1 MRSGRNSVGKMHQWF
16 AACMLVLG
24 LLAPGLAAF
33 AGDTP
38 KRGGILTFMIPADSP
53 PSFDGHREATFA
65 TIHAVAPFYSVLIRA
80 NPENP
85 AVTTEF
91 VCDVCTEIPAPSDDG
106 RTYAFPIRGDVRFQD
121 GSVMTADDVAAS
133 WNKIVDPPEGVI
145 SPRRGYYSMIDKIAA
160 SDPKTVVFHLKFATA
175 AFLPA
180 LADPYAFIYK
190 KEILDRDPHWF
201 EKNIMGSGPF
211 RFKEYQLGQSI
222 SGVRNPDYYR
232 AGLPYLDGFTGIFAD
247 KQAVRVAAIRSDRAA
262 IEFRGFPPATRD
274 ELVAALGDKITVQE
288 SDWNCG
294 ALITPNHARKPFD
307 DARVRRALTLAID
320 RWNGAAPMSRIT
332 VSRTVGGIVFPTSP
346 LAATKAELE
355 QLAGYWPDIEKSR
368 AEARRL
374 LKEAGA
380 EGLTFE
386 LLNRNVDQPY
396 KFNAVWVI
404 GEWSKIGVQ
413 VTQRVLPTGP
423 YDEALRHGEFAV
435 AVDAECQ
442 NIVNPLLDGTKY
454 LPHSVSDANY
464 GNYDDPAEIDIYDRM
479 LREADFARQ
488 RDLMRQ
494 FEKRVLDTEAH
505 ESFLL
510 WRYRIVPY
518 RSYVKGFK
526 ISPSHY
532 VNQDLATIWLDR

>member
-1 MRSGRNSVGKMHQWF
+1 MHRLIVAMAVLLSMISQVF
-16 AACMLVLG
+16 AAE
-24 LLAPGLAAF
+24 
-33 AGDTP
+33 TP
-38 KRGGILTFMIPADSP
+38 KHGGILTFMIPADSP

-80 NPENP
+80 NPEDP

-91 VCDVCTEIPAPSDDG
+91 VCDVCTEIPAPSEDG
-106 RTYAFPIRGDVRFQD
+106 RVYSFGIRDDVRFQD
-121 GSVMTADDVAAS
+121 GSLLTAYDVAAS
-133 WNKIVDPPEGVI
+133 WNHIVDPPEGVI
-145 SPRRGYYSMIDKIAA
+145 SARQGYYSMIDKVEAL
-160 SDPKTVVFHLKFATA
+160 DPRTVVFHLKFATA

-211 RFKEYQLGQSI
+211 RFKEYQAGQSI
-222 SGVRNPDYYR
+222 SGVGNRDYYR
-232 AGLPYLDGFTGIFAD
+232 PGLPYLDGFIGIFAD
-247 KQAVRVAAIRSDRAA
+247 KQAVRVSAIKSDRAA

-274 ELVAALGDKITVQE
+274 ELVAALGDAITVQE

-294 ALITPNHARKPFD
+294 ALITPNHERKPFD

-320 RWNGAAPMSRIT
+320 RWGSAAAMARIT
-332 VSRTVGGIVFPTSP
+332 VSRTVGGIVFPGSP
-346 LAATKAELE
+346 LAATKTELQ

-368 AEARRL
+368 AEAKRL

-396 KFNAVWVI
+396 KFNGIWVI
-404 GEWSKIGVQ
+404 DQWSKIGVTA
-413 VTQRVLPTGP
+413 TQRVLPTGP
-423 YDEALRHGEFAV
+423 YDEALRRGDFAV

-454 LPHSVSDANY
+454 LPHSVSSSNY
-464 GNYDDPAEIDIYDRM
+464 GNYEDPTEVDIYDRM
-479 LREADFARQ
+479 LRETDFARQ

-494 FEKRVLDTEAH
+494 FERRVLDTEAH
-505 ESFLL
+505 EAFLL
-510 WRYRIVPY
+510 WRYRIVAY

-532 VNQDLATIWLDR
+532 VNQDLATIWLDK

>member
-1 MRSGRNSVGKMHQWF
+1 MRRWF
-16 AACMLVLG
+16 AACVTIILSLG
-24 LLAPGLAAF
+24 LPALAD
-33 AGDTP
+33 DTP
-38 KRGGILTFMIPADSP
+38 KHGGTLTFMIPANSP
-53 PSFDGHREATFA
+53 PSFDGHRENTFA
-65 TIHAVAPFYSVLIRA
+65 TIHSVAPFYSVLIRA

-85 AVTTEF
+85 ADTTEF
-91 VCDVCTEIPAPSDDG
+91 VCDVCVEIPKPTDG
-106 RTYAFPIRGDVRFQD
+106 GRSYAFQIRGDVRFQD
-121 GSVMTADDVAAS
+121 GSVMTAHDVAAS

-145 SPRRGYYSMIDKIAA
+145 SVRRGYYSMIDTIEAP
-160 SDPKTVVFHLKFATA
+160 DPKTVVFHLKFATA

-190 KEILDRDPHWF
+190 KEILDRDPRWF

-211 RFKEYQLGQSI
+211 RFKDYQAGQSV

-232 AGLPYLDGFTGIFAD
+232 PGLPYLDGFIGIFAD
-247 KQAVRVAAIRSDRAA
+247 KQAVRVAAIKSDRAA

-274 ELVAALGDKITVQE
+274 ELVAALGDKLTVQE

-294 ALITPNHARKPFD
+294 ALVTPNHARKPFD

-320 RWNGAAPMSRIT
+320 RWHGAEPMSRIT
-332 VSRTVGGIVFPTSP
+332 VSRTVGGIVFPGSP
-346 LAATKAELE
+346 LAASKEELE
-355 QLAGYWPDIEKSR
+355 QLAGYWPDIDKSR

-396 KFNAVWVI
+396 KFNGTWVI
-404 GEWSKIGVQ
+404 DEWRKIGVQ
-413 VTQRVLPTGP
+413 ATQRVLPTGP
-423 YDEALRHGEFAV
+423 YTEALRHGDFAV
-435 AVDAECQ
+435 AIDAECQ

-464 GNYDDPAEIDIYDRM
+464 GNYDDPTEIDIYDRM
-479 LREADFARQ
+479 LREPDFARQ
-488 RDLMRQ
+488 RELMRQ
-494 FEKRVLDTEAH
+494 FERRVLDTEAH

-532 VNQDLATIWLDR
+532 VNQDLATIWLDK

>member
-1 MRSGRNSVGKMHQWF
+1 MYRSF
-16 AACMLVLG
+16 AAWLG
-24 LLAPGLAAF
+24 ILLSLALPAL
-33 AGDTP
+33 AEETP
-38 KRGGILTFMIPADSP
+38 KRGGILTFMIPADAP

-85 AVTTEF
+85 ADTTDF
-91 VCDVCTEIPAPSDDG
+91 VCDVCTQMPAPTDGG
-106 RTYAFPIRGDVRFQD
+106 RTYTFPIRGDVRFTD
-121 GSVMTADDVAAS
+121 GATLTAYDVAAS
-133 WNKIVDPPEGVI
+133 WNHIVEPPDGVI
-145 SPRRGYYSMIDKIAA
+145 SARQGYYSMIDKVEATG
-160 SDPKTVVFHLKFATA
+160 PKTVVFHLKFATA

-180 LADPYAFIYK
+180 LADPYAFIYEK
-190 KEILDRDPHWF
+190 AILDRDPHWF

-211 RFKEYQLGQSI
+211 RFKEYQAGQSI

-232 AGLPYLDGFTGIFAD
+232 PGLPYLDGFLGIFAD
-247 KQAVRVAAIRSDRAA
+247 KQAVRVAAIKSDRAA
-262 IEFRGFPPATRD
+262 IEFRGFPPVTRD

-294 ALITPNHARKPFD
+294 ALVTPNEQRNPFD
-307 DARVRRALTLAID
+307 DVRVRRALTLAID
-320 RWNGAAPMSRIT
+320 RWGSAAALSRIT
-332 VSRTVGGIVFPTSP
+332 VTRTVGGIVFPGSP
-346 LAATKAELE
+346 LAATKEELQ

-396 KFNAVWVI
+396 KFNGIWVI
-404 GEWSKIGVQ
+404 DEWSKIGLH

-423 YDEALRHGEFAV
+423 YDDALRREDFAV
-435 AVDAECQ
+435 AIDAECQ

-454 LPHSVSDANY
+454 LPHTVAQSNY
-464 GNYDDPAEIDIYDRM
+464 GNYEDPAEIDIYDRM
-479 LREADFARQ
+479 LRETDFPRQ

-494 FEKRVLDTEAH
+494 FEKLVLDTQAH
-505 ESFLL
+505 EMFLL

-518 RSYVKGFK
+518 RSYVKGWK

-532 VNQDLATIWLDR
+532 VNQDLATVWLDR

>member
-1 MRSGRNSVGKMHQWF
+1 MRRWF
-16 AACMLVLG
+16 AAGLVFAWCLG
-24 LLAPGLAAF
+24 FAALAEE
-33 AGDTP
+33 TP
-38 KRGGILTFMIPADSP
+38 KRGGTLTFMIPADAP
-53 PSFDGHREATFA
+53 PSFDGHRENTFA
-65 TIHAVAPFYSVLIRA
+65 TIHAVAPFYSVLVRADPA
-80 NPENP
+80 NP
-85 AVTTEF
+85 ADTTRF
-91 VCDVCTEIPAPSDDG
+91 VCDVCTEIPTPTDDG
-106 RTYAFPIRGDVRFQD
+106 RTYAFQIRGDVKFQD
-121 GSVMTADDVAAS
+121 GSLLTAYDVAAS

-145 SPRRGYYSMIDKIAA
+145 SVRRGYYPMIDRIEAPDA
-160 SDPKTVVFHLKFATA
+160 KTVVFHLKFATA

-190 KEILDRDPHWF
+190 KAILDRDPRWF

-211 RFKEYQLGQSI
+211 RFQDYQLGQSI

-232 AGLPYLDGFTGIFAD
+232 PGLPYLDGFVGLFAD
-247 KQAVRVAAIRSDRAA
+247 KQAVRVAAIKSDRAA

-274 ELVAALGDKITVQE
+274 ELVAALGDKIAVQE

-294 ALITPNHARKPFD
+294 ALVTANHARKPFD

-320 RWNGAAPMSRIT
+320 RWHGALPMSRIT
-332 VSRTVGGIVFPTSP
+332 VSRTVGGIVFPGSP
-346 LAATKAELE
+346 LAASKEELE
-355 QLAGYWPDIEKSR
+355 QIAGYWPDIDKSR

-396 KFNAVWVI
+396 KFNGTWVI
-404 GEWSKIGVQ
+404 DEWSKIGVRA
-413 VTQRVLPTGP
+413 TQRVLPTGP
-423 YDEALRHGEFAV
+423 YTEALRHGDFAV
-435 AVDAECQ
+435 AIDAECQ

-454 LPHSVSDANY
+454 LPHSVSDENY
-464 GNYDDPAEIDIYDRM
+464 GNYEDPAEVEIYERM
-479 LREADFARQ
+479 LRETDFARQ

-505 ESFLL
+505 EAFLL

-518 RSYVKGFK
+518 RSYVKGFR

>member
-1 MRSGRNSVGKMHQWF
+1 MVRSF
-16 AACMLVLG
+16 AACAALMLF
-24 LLAPGLAAF
+24 LASPALAE
-33 AGDTP
+33 DTP
-38 KRGGILTFMIPADSP
+38 KRGGILTFMIPADSS

-65 TIHAVAPFYSVLIRA
+65 TVHAVAPFYSVLIRS

-85 AVTTEF
+85 ADTTDF
-91 VCDVCTEIPAPSDDG
+91 VCDVCTTLATPTDAG
-106 RTYAFPIRGDVRFQD
+106 RTYTFPIRGDVKFQD
-121 GSVMTADDVAAS
+121 GSVMTAYDVAAS
-133 WNKIVDPPEGVI
+133 WNHIVNPPDGVI
-145 SPRRGYYSMIDKIAA
+145 SVRQGYYSMVDKIEAPDA
-160 SDPKTVVFHLKFATA
+160 KTVVFHLKFATG

-190 KEILDRDPHWF
+190 KETLDRDPHWY
-201 EKNIMGSGPF
+201 ERNIMGSGPF
-211 RFKEYQLGQSI
+211 RFKEYQAGQSI
-222 SGVRNPDYYR
+222 TGERNPDYYR
-232 AGLPYLDGFTGIFAD
+232 PGLPYLDGFVGIFAD
-247 KQAVRVAAIRSDRAA
+247 KQAVRVSAIKSDRAA

-294 ALITPNHARKPFD
+294 AMITPNHQRKPFD

-320 RWNGAAPMSRIT
+320 RWGSAAAMARIT

-355 QLAGYWPDIEKSR
+355 QLPGYWPDIEKSR
-368 AEARRL
+368 AEAKRL

-396 KFNAVWVI
+396 KFNGIWVI
-404 GEWSKIGVQ
+404 DEWSKIGVHA
-413 VTQRVLPTGP
+413 TQRVLPTGP
-423 YDEALRHGEFAV
+423 YDEALRMGDFAV

-442 NIVNPLLDGTKY
+442 NVVNPLLDGTKY
-454 LPHSVSDANY
+454 LPHTVSTANY
-464 GNYDDPAEIDIYDRM
+464 GNYDDPAEIDIYNRM
-479 LREADFARQ
+479 LRETDFTRQ

-505 ESFLL
+505 EMFLL

-518 RSYVKGFK
+518 RSYVKGWK

-532 VNQDLATIWLDR
+532 VNQDLATIWLDK